1 MKHIAHPANRAQKQ
15 RAVALL
21 KRHGMMRGSELSKAG
36 IHSETLVRMLKENIL
51 VRINRGLYQL
61 ADAPMSATHDLAA
74 VSKLVPGG
82 IICLVTALQFHELTN
97 QMPRQ
102 IWLAI
107 GSKARSPRI
116 EWPPLRIVRF
126 GRRSF
131 DVGVQTHQIEGVQVP
146 ISDPAKTVVDCFRFR
161 NLVGLDVAL
170 EGLHNVIRYRKADPA
185 KIVPYALETRIW
197 SVLQPYLVTVVA
209 DGA

>member
-1 MKHIAHPANRAQKQ
+1 
-15 RAVALL
+15 
-21 KRHGMMRGSELSKAG
+21 MRGSELSKAG

>member
-1 MKHIAHPANRAQKQ
+1 MAHPANRAQKQ
-15 RAVALL
+15 RAIALL
-21 KRHGMMRGSELSKAG
+21 KRHGMMRGNELGKAG
-36 IHSETLVRMLKENIL
+36 IHSETIARMLKENTL

-61 ADAPMSATHDLAA
+61 ADAPMSAPHELAA

-116 EWPPLRIVRF
+116 EWPQLRIVRF

-131 DVGVQTHQIEGVQVP
+131 DVGVQTHQIDGVQVP

-161 NLVGLDVAL
+161 NIVGLDVAL

-185 KIVPYALETRIW
+185 KIVPYAIETRIW

>member
-15 RAVALL
+15 CAVALL

-126 GRRSF
+126 GKRSF
-131 DVGVQTHQIEGVQVP
+131 DVGVQTHKIEGVQVP

-161 NLVGLDVAL
+161 NIVGLDVAL

-185 KIVPYALETRIW
+185 QIVPYAQNTRIW